1 MPRDARRL
9 ALRASRG
16 TQDGAR
22 LMDATQ
28 RQPPR
33 SEAPVGLH
41 ASAAEA
47 PVGRHEA
54 SAAAAAVVHH
64 LAAAVSPAAEAAAGK
79 LLAQEHA
86 AEQAAETGRAD
97 RASSVATAHGVPSAA
112 HAHGGVAAAVASAH
126 GVPAAH
132 WSAEVL
138 PLLAAEL
145 AQRAAE
151 AQEQEQGEEHAK
163 QPRGL
168 GVVAGEARADVVPD
182 GARRLRDRALEVR
195 GAAVR
200 EGAAVHLR
208 RGGAGGR
215 GAAQALTLALPGQL
229 ARSRLAAALAGAR
242 GLEPPPQRRLLRAVG
257 GGQAAERARG
267 GALGRLEA
275 AIRRQEL
282 GRGERAQAG
291 KEAREVAHGAAR
303 TVGRLGGSRTLEARG
318 TRGAGAQMA

>member
-208 RGGAGGR
+208 RGDASGR
-215 GAAQALTLALPGQL
+215 GAAQPSALALPGQV
-229 ARSRLAAALAGAR
+229 ARPRLAAALAGAR
-242 GLEPPPQRRLLRAVG
+242 GLQPPPRRRLLRAVG